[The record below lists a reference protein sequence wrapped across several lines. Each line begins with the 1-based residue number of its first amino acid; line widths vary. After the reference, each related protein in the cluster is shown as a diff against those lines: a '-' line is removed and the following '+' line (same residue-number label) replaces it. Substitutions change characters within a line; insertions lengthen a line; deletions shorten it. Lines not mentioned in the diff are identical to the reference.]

1 MPGVY
6 DTIDLG
12 FNYRMSEIHA
22 AIGSVQIKKLEKF
35 LIKRKD
41 NFLYLEKY
49 LKNIP
54 GIKILSQ
61 PSNEHFN
68 SCYYCLGGL
77 LDENIAPKR
86 AKIITYLSKLGIGTS
101 VYYPQPVPRMKYYR
115 NKYSYDKNKYSVAA
129 QISDS
134 IIAFPVGPHLSKD
147 EMEIIGF
154 ELKKYMQKNYY
165 E

>member
-1 MPGVY
+1 M
-6 DTIDLG
+6 
-12 FNYRMSEIHA
+12 
-22 AIGSVQIKKLEKF
+22 
-35 LIKRKD
+35 
-41 NFLYLEKY
+41 
-49 LKNIP
+49 
-54 GIKILSQ
+54 
-61 PSNEHFN
+61 
-68 SCYYCLGGL
+68 
-77 LDENIAPKR
+77 
-86 AKIITYLSKLGIGTS
+86 SKLGIGTS